1 MKITFNEVFNEV
13 FQKTYVI
20 CYKLQN
26 NEKQKFPES
35 VEFVPH
41 SHFFLKR
48 EHEVEHEGS
57 TKFAYQKIVNDE
69 CCFHINLFPND
80 KP

>member
-26 NEKQKFPES
+26 NEKQNASES

-41 SHFFLKR
+41 SHFFFEIIL
-48 EHEVEHEGS
+48 EEILEE
-57 TKFAYQKIVNDE
+57 Y
-69 CCFHINLFPND
+69 
-80 KP
+80 